1 MTQSI
6 SMINLRKLL
15 TCKVLCYSK
24 MWSSRFHVSWRT
36 ASPERAAVQRKKHEL
51 KALGPDRLLST
62 TENLSHLEG
71 AESFRY
77 PWNLESMYEELK
89 IDDSFCSGK
98 RACYSRRAATPGYL
112 RTWNSHRSWEANS
125 CIRVSFGSST
135 CVVDCTF
142 FPCEKNKTSYLEI
155 SSYYCLH
162 RIYFHSSLLHVPLD
176 RLEHV
181 CGLLI
186 YIFLFLRH
194 VSLCL
199 CPLLTV
205 IFAWRFEHTWIVN
218 ARFSSNMLRWICTNH
233 FTTSPFIYYYWKPWM
248 CSRVYSGTIAERV
261 LLRITVLA
269 SVLKHSTF
277 YWSSRMESCLII

>member
-125 CIRVSFGSST
+125 CIRISFGSSA

-142 FPCEKNKTSYLEI
+142 FHVKKTRRRTWRSQVTIVFTESI
-155 SSYYCLH
+155 STHLCYMC
-162 RIYFHSSLLHVPLD
+162 
-176 RLEHV
+176 
-181 CGLLI
+181 LLI
-186 YIFLFLRH
+186 DLSTSAVYWYIFFCSCVMCPCVCVLYWQLFL
-194 VSLCL
+194 LD
-199 CPLLTV
+199 
-205 IFAWRFEHTWIVN
+205 
-218 ARFSSNMLRWICTNH
+218 
-233 FTTSPFIYYYWKPWM
+233 
-248 CSRVYSGTIAERV
+248 V
-261 LLRITVLA
+261 LNIR
-269 SVLKHSTF
+269 
-277 YWSSRMESCLII
+277 E